1 VFLLF
6 VEKAVRPAIRCGLIV
21 LLLVT
26 GIFGWKRC
34 AMAQAVRKEPIVAPA
49 VDEVRSAAHRET
61 AVFAGGCFWGVRTV

>member
-49 VDEVRSAAHRET
+49 VDEVRSAAKHSECLL
-61 AVFAGGCFWGVRTV
+61 VGL